1 MWCEI
6 NVTTNNQRA
15 SGCKDEIACITG
27 IKFQKIKTLSGI
39 VSSGEKNT
47 VLERAFFLFNDQ
59 AGEMK

>member
-15 SGCKDEIACITG
+15 GCCKDEIACITG

-39 VSSGEKNT
+39 VSSGEKT
-47 VLERAFFLFNDQ
+47 LFLKGSFFFLMTRQ
-59 AGEMK
+59 VK

>member
-6 NVTTNNQRA
+6 NVTTNKQRA
-15 SGCKDEIACITG
+15 GSCKDEIACIPG